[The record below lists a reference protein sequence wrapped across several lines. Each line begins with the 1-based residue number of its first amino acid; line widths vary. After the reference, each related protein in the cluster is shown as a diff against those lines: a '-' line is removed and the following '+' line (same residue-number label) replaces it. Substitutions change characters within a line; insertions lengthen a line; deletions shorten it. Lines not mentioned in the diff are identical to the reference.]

1 MARLADS
8 GTIAVEIVTPA
19 LPVLVD
25 TATEIV
31 ADIRPV
37 QQVQSGVQAHASLVP
52 VTLDSCA
59 QVEPLTTTGQ
69 QMVVSV
75 QGQAEAEDAPS
86 QPSTPVIRMP
96 LLSPAPPLLHHQVE
110 DPGQHHRHPLWL
122 GGIKQLGRQWQ
133 LLHLLQVE
141 WPHLHHHHHHHPQVE
156 VRQAQAA
163 HHHSRHHHH
172 HPLAWSRLVWQGP
185 SRCPGALRLLRAL
198 L

>member
-31 ADIRPV
+31 ADTRPV

-59 QVEPLTTTGQ
+59 QVEPLTAAGQ

-75 QGQAEAEDAPS
+75 QGRAQVDDAPS
-86 QPSTPVIRMP
+86 QPSTPVTQDAP
-96 LLSPAPPLLHHQVE
+96 AVSSPTATSSSGGGPRAAPPPPPPPPTATLS
-110 DPGQHHRHPLWL
+110 G
-122 GGIKQLGRQWQ
+122 
-133 LLHLLQVE
+133 
-141 WPHLHHHHHHHPQVE
+141 
-156 VRQAQAA
+156 
-163 HHHSRHHHH
+163 
-172 HPLAWSRLVWQGP
+172 
-185 SRCPGALRLLRAL
+185 
-198 L
+198 